1 MSVGPPVVAWYDR
14 VIGSMDAIWRVVGE
28 GLVRLASAKLGY
40 VAGALALYIV
50 SLFIS
55 GFRWRG
61 FIRALGGHVGVLRAT
76 LATLGGIAVGNLV
89 PSSRL
94 GGEAV
99 RITLAR
105 DAGHVSWRQATVA
118 AGWDRLS
125 EIPPILVLILMS
137 GVAVTH
143 LIPAW
148 PRSAVVALMIAISV
162 LLVGGGAAARRWLGP
177 RWSRWRE
184 ALAADRVGGSVM
196 AAGVAL
202 SSAVWLQDVARL
214 ACATR
219 AFGLSLSLTQ
229 LAALSVIAMLGGLVP
244 SAGGVGPVEGGLL
257 AGLIS
262 FGADLPT
269 AAAVTAVERA
279 ISLGFSTA
287 SGAAVVGIVGG
298 RSLWSAARSGK
309 IAERTVAS
317 TSHS

>member
-1 MSVGPPVVAWYDR
+1 MGT
-14 VIGSMDAIWRVVGE
+14 IWRAVGE
-28 GLVRLASAKLGY
+28 GLARLGSAKPGY
-40 VAGALALYIV
+40 VAGALVLYIV
-50 SLFIS
+50 SLFLS

-61 FIRALGGHVGVLRAT
+61 FIRALGGRVGLLRAT
-76 LATLGGIAVGNLV
+76 LATVGGIAVGNLV

-105 DAGHVSWRQATVA
+105 TSGHLSWRQATVA

-125 EIPPILVLILMS
+125 ELPPILVLMLMS
-137 GVAVTH
+137 GVAITP
-143 LIPAW
+143 LIPAR
-148 PRSAVVALMIAISV
+148 PEFAVVAVALAGGV
-162 LLVGGGAAARRWLGP
+162 LVVGGGAAARRWLRP

-184 ALAADRVGGSVM
+184 ALSANRVGASVF

-214 ACATR
+214 ACATK

-229 LAALSVIAMLGGLVP
+229 LATLSVIAMLGGLVP
-244 SAGGVGPVEGGLL
+244 TAGGIGPVEGGLL
-257 AGLIS
+257 AGLLS

-287 SGAAVVGIVGG
+287 SGAAVVGLVGG
-298 RSLWSAARSGK
+298 RSLWSAARSGRL
-309 IAERTVAS
+309 AGPAVPS
-317 TSHS
+317 TNPQ